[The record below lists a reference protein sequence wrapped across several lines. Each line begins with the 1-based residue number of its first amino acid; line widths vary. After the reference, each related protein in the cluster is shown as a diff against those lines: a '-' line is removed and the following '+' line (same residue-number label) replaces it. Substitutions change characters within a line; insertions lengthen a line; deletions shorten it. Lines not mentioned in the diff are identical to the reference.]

1 MMKIKTKIEGMII
14 GLFLSCVVSTV
25 SAQDG
30 FTQADRDRI
39 IRLEAVYSVF
49 SQQVDKRFEELRA
62 DMNAR
67 FEQVDKRFE
76 QVDKRFEELR
86 ADMNTRFEQVDKR
99 FGELRTDTNAR
110 FEQMTN
116 MFYMLSALFTTLF
129 AAVFGFAWWDRR
141 SILITA
147 RKAARE
153 EAEQT
158 TRDIRDDDHKIDRL
172 IDVLRGLAEKMPD
185 LKELMHRANFL

>member
-1 MMKIKTKIEGMII
+1 
-14 GLFLSCVVSTV
+14 
-25 SAQDG
+25 
-30 FTQADRDRI
+30 
-39 IRLEAVYSVF
+39 
-49 SQQVDKRFEELRA
+49 
-62 DMNAR
+62 
-67 FEQVDKRFE
+67 
-76 QVDKRFEELR
+76 
-86 ADMNTRFEQVDKR
+86 
-99 FGELRTDTNAR
+99 
-110 FEQMTN
+110 

-158 TRDIRDDDHKIDRL
+158 TRNIRDDDHKIDRL

-185 LKELMHRANFL
+185 LKELMHRAHLL

>member
-1 MMKIKTKIEGMII
+1 MMKIKTKIDGMII
-14 GLFLSCVVSTV
+14 GLFLSCVVSTA

-76 QVDKRFEELR
+76 QVDKRFEQV
-86 ADMNTRFEQVDKR
+86 DKRFEQVDKR
-99 FGELRTDTNAR
+99 FEELRTDTNAR

-153 EAEQT
+153 EAELS
-158 TRDIRDDDHKIDRL
+158 TRGIRDDDRKIDRL

>member
-1 MMKIKTKIEGMII
+1 MMKIKTKIDGMII

-39 IRLEAVYSVF
+39 IRMEAVYSVF

-67 FEQVDKRFE
+67 FEQ
-76 QVDKRFEELR
+76 
-86 ADMNTRFEQVDKR
+86 
-99 FGELRTDTNAR
+99 
-110 FEQMTN
+110 MTN
-116 MFYMLSALFTTLF
+116 IFYMLSALFTTLF

-158 TRDIRDDDHKIDRL
+158 TRNIRDDDHKIDRL

-185 LKELMHRANFL
+185 LKELMHRAHLL

>member
-1 MMKIKTKIEGMII
+1 MMKIKTKIDGMII
-14 GLFLSCVVSTV
+14 GLFLSCVVSTA

-49 SQQVDKRFEELRA
+49 SQQVDKRFEQV
-62 DMNAR
+62 DKR

-99 FGELRTDTNAR
+99 FEELRTDTNAR

-153 EAEQT
+153 EAEQS
-158 TRDIRDDDHKIDRL
+158 TRDIRDDDRKIDRL